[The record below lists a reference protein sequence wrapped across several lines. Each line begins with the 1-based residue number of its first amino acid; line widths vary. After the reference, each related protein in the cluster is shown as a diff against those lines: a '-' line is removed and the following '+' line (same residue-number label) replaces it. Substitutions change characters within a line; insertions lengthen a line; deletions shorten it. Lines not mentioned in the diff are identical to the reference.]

1 MIILQGVAGDSDQLD
16 FGTMLTILKRY
27 QGTCQEE
34 LNTSVT
40 LCMYLVIV
48 WTIKILEFFWKTID
62 KIELFYQLTIIIVL
76 VEFIQKLDHN

>member
-1 MIILQGVAGDSDQLD
+1 MINLQGVAGDSDQLD
-16 FGTMLTILKRY
+16 FGAMLKILKRY

-40 LCMYLVIV
+40 LCMYLD
-48 WTIKILEFFWKTID
+48 IKILEFFLKAID